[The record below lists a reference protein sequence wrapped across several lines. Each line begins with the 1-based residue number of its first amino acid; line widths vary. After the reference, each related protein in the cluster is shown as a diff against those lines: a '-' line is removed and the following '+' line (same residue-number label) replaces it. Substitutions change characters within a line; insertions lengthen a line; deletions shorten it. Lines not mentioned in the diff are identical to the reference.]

1 MMIIPE
7 KIKSMSYRSIVTSG
21 LILLLSYSAFAQGV
35 SETRSFMKSMPV
47 TKETLLDVSNKY
59 GNIYVTPWNKDSA
72 YIKVE
77 IKAFATNEAK
87 LKKMFDGITASINE
101 SDKVITAHTDFIE
114 NLSNLFEGFKGL
126 TNKLISYESRMEID
140 YYINVPEYLDLKIN
154 NKYGDVYI
162 GKCTGVFS
170 VSLSNGSFRAESL
183 GEKSSVELIFCKAAI
198 SSVIS
203 GTIDASF
210 SELTI
215 ETVRDV
221 KINSTSS
228 RYDIAQA
235 GEIRLESRRDK
246 FFIDT
251 ISSMSGNSYFTDYDL
266 KYLKKNI
273 NLNTKYGNLDA
284 DLIGPEFESIILDC
298 SYSDIS
304 LNFDNNTSYNLDI
317 RHINAFL
324 VLPSMNSNTE
334 QETLNAEKKEYK
346 TTGTVGKNPGS
357 SKVRIDAV
365 RGNIYLK

>member
-7 KIKSMSYRSIVTSG
+7 KTKSMSYKSIVTSG
-21 LILLLSYSAFAQGV
+21 LILLLSFSASAQGE

-47 TKETLLDVSNKY
+47 TKETSLDVSNKY

-77 IKAFATNEAK
+77 IKAFASNPAK
-87 LKKMFDGITASINE
+87 LKKMFDGITVSINE
-101 SDKVITAHTDFIE
+101 SDKLITAHTDFIQ
-114 NLSNLFEGFKGL
+114 NIGNLFEGFKGL

-140 YYINVPEYLDLKIN
+140 YYINVPEYLNLKIN

-162 GKCTGVFS
+162 GRCTGDFS
-170 VSLSNGSFRAESL
+170 VSLSNGSFRADYL
-183 GEKSSVELIFCKAAI
+183 GEKSSVELTFCNATI
-198 SSVIS
+198 NSVVS

-210 SELTI
+210 SEFTI
-215 ETVRDV
+215 ESVRDI
-221 KINSTSS
+221 KITSTSS

-235 GEIRLESRRDK
+235 GEIRFESRRDK

-251 ISSMSGNSYFTDYDL
+251 ISSMSGNSYFTDYDV
-266 KYLKKNI
+266 KYLKKYI

-304 LNFDNNTSYNLDI
+304 INFDENTSYNLDI
-317 RHINAFL
+317 KHINALL
-324 VLPSMNSNTE
+324 VLPSMNINTE

-346 TTGTVGKNPGS
+346 TTGIVGKNPGS